1 MRHSVLAVLPFC
13 VLLSACASTGSSGG
27 ATPSAPAAPIAE
39 PADGG
44 VVCDNTVL
52 AEYVGKAPTPELLEQ
67 ARARSG
73 ARHVRV
79 GQPGMS
85 GKEGLDLGF
94 DRLHQQA
101 PRTLAQNRQ
110 QRCSRR
116 SETDPVAG

>member
-44 VVCDNTVL
+44 VVCDSTVL

-79 GQPGMS
+79 GQPGMAMTM
-85 GKEGLDLGF
+85 DF
-94 DRLHQQA
+94 RQDRL
-101 PRTLAQNRQ
+101 TVFVGENGLI
-110 QRCSRR
+110 
-116 SETDPVAG
+116 ETISCG